1 MIVTNGS
8 WLAKLVVLQG
18 IPSEEDAPYFGSV
31 PNA

>member
-1 MIVTNGS
+1 MTNGS
-8 WLAKLVVLQG
+8 WPAKLVALNQG